1 MGQQHRGW
9 GYKLSTAQWG
19 FVFSPAI
26 MSDVLPRIVDY
37 IEELRDEY
45 SRQTF
50 ANLLVEFLDDIIPG
64 HCPANQKS
72 EAVKDFVAR
81 FTNIT
86 ISGTESRRIV
96 YGLRI
101 LDAMIAILR
110 SPIVGAIHFEHSE
123 VERLSPLEEQLRWEI
138 VENATSRFR
147 RYWDVSHLRSFI
159 CGLQSY
165 DPIRILQGRFGLKT
179 RDKYNLSRQ
188 RPQILFEYISG
199 LASRGFITQEPY
211 TRMLLTFMHNFQNR
225 LDLKNGACLFQTFT
239 CPTLFMKDAD
249 VLYEVLGVLR
259 YRCRELFGM
268 DTIGEVTLSNY

>member
-9 GYKLSTAQWG
+9 EYKLNAPRCG

-37 IEELRDEY
+37 IEELHDQY

-50 ANLLVEFLDDIIPG
+50 ASLLVEFLDDIIPG

-72 EAVKDFVAR
+72 KAVKDFVAR

-96 YGLRI
+96 YGLRV
-101 LDAMIAILR
+101 LDAMIGILR
-110 SPIVGAIHFEHSE
+110 SPIIGAIHFEHSE

-147 RYWDVSHLRSFI
+147 RYWDVSHLRSSI
-159 CGLQSY
+159 CRL
-165 DPIRILQGRFGLKT
+165 PI
-179 RDKYNLSRQ
+179 S
-188 RPQILFEYISG
+188 
-199 LASRGFITQEPY
+199 
-211 TRMLLTFMHNFQNR
+211 
-225 LDLKNGACLFQTFT
+225 
-239 CPTLFMKDAD
+239 
-249 VLYEVLGVLR
+249 
-259 YRCRELFGM
+259 
-268 DTIGEVTLSNY
+268 